1 MLGRPFRQFRLK
13 GLLTTM
19 NELNKAKRDLAMM
32 LVQSDKGLGV
42 LLRTIDSPEL
52 VDGMLINIFDDI
64 FPMACEILGEGY
76 IRPSTAVL
84 KCLGACGMSMSE
96 AVSMIRCGMHSDN
109 PLLTL
114 EGNNIILTPNGR
126 KNTIR
131 AVRAIKRYALTEK
144 IEVPELVNEVLESI
158 LKKTELELV

>member
-1 MLGRPFRQFRLK
+1 
-13 GLLTTM
+13 M
-19 NELNKAKRDLAMM
+19 NVELNKAKRDLAMM

-64 FPMACEILGEGY
+64 FPMACALLDEGY

-96 AVSMIRCGMHSDN
+96 AISMIRCGMHSDN

-144 IEVPELVNEVLESI
+144 IEVPELVNEALESI